1 MKKIKNIAVIS
12 PDITNPYTYKLW
24 LNFIKISKQFN
35 YNFYYFV
42 GSQLEDVN
50 LERKNW
56 NFIYDFLDSKKFDG
70 IIVFSGSL
78 FHYVSTKKAIEFYK
92 KIKDKPIVNISLD
105 IGDYPVILTDNKS
118 GIKETV
124 KHFVCSHNRK
134 KIVFI
139 TGPLQHPEAIERLN
153 AFKEGLVENG
163 LSIDENYILEGDF
176 HAEKA
181 IDSME
186 KFLKKNISFDAII
199 ASNDMSALA
208 VMDYLQKKGFKIPED
223 IIISGYDDS
232 IESLS
237 AIPSL
242 SSVHQPIEKMALKA
256 VEIMSSILEN
266 KHYEHKTIFNT
277 YFIPRESC
285 GCISEKTNYFI
296 FKSIF
301 KGDLYCSGIEFYNS
315 ECDNIISLM
324 LKSIK
329 NEGFEND
336 FAFDNTIS
344 LIENIFFL
352 IDNFSTSKMKNFVKI
367 LSEFLIKTN
376 YDEYKLKFLQKIF
389 EELRHLILIRI
400 TLNELLVNNIDKIF
414 KDINDI
420 IFAYTINHF
429 NKMIIEKR
437 HFSEKLDLLIQKILA
452 SHNDKELKKAIEEI
466 LPHLNKGIFTLNL
479 FEETEDTSKMVV
491 SIINKSNIKD
501 EENLIFKTNDL
512 ISESLLDDYPHNFLI
527 LPLVVR
533 NSKFG
538 FLLIEVDSLDPIFYF
553 SLREQIS
560 ISISNKLL
568 LYEVIERNFHF
579 QKELEMARKVQ
590 LQLLPTN
597 APNDKISF
605 FYQPIANVGGD
616 FFYFIENKEKNEL
629 SIFICDVA
637 GHGMPA
643 AIITSMI
650 KSFILQYKKEN
661 FSDPAQFL
669 LYLNNNLAEEAFDQY
684 VTAFMGTFNYDTRE
698 FIYCSAAH
706 PMPFIVKEDEILQIE
721 NKNVKSFAL
730 GIYCSSTFSC
740 FYNNYSITI
749 SPGTRL
755 ILYTDGLM
763 DWIYHNNYDRT
774 NEEMQVDKDR
784 FFRFLVDNFNLTPQ
798 DFLKKLEIE
807 INKDLKQKNSK
818 HKDDI
823 CIICFDV

>member
-1 MKKIKNIAVIS
+1 MKKLKDIAVIS

-24 LNFIKISKQFN
+24 LNFIKISKQFD

-42 GSQLEDVN
+42 GSQLEDKN

-78 FHYVSTKKAIEFYK
+78 FHYVSTEKALDFYK
-92 KIKDKPIVNISLD
+92 KIKNIPIVNISLD
-105 IGDYPVILTDNKS
+105 IGNHPVILTDNKS

-124 KHFVCSHNRK
+124 KHFVCFHNRK
-134 KIVFI
+134 NIVFI

-153 AFKEGLVENG
+153 AFKEGLIENG
-163 LSIDENYILEGDF
+163 IEINEDYIIEGDF
-176 HAEKA
+176 HTEKA
-181 IDSME
+181 INSMK
-186 KFLKKNISFDAII
+186 KFLSKNLPFDAII

-208 VMDYLQKKGFKIPED
+208 VMNYLQKKGFNIPED
-223 IIISGYDDS
+223 IIISGYDNS

-237 AIPSL
+237 SIPSL
-242 SSVHQPIEKMALKA
+242 SSVHQPIEKMAQKA
-256 VEIMSSILEN
+256 IEIMKSIFE
-266 KHYEHKTIFNT
+266 KKSYESKTVLNT

-296 FKSIF
+296 FKTIF
-301 KGDLYCSGIEFYNS
+301 KGDSYSSGIEFYNS

-324 LKSIK
+324 LKAIK
-329 NEGFEND
+329 NEGFEKD
-336 FAFDNTIS
+336 FAFDNTIY

-352 IDNFSTSKMKNFVKI
+352 IDSFSNSKMKNFIKT

-376 YDEYKLKFLQKIF
+376 YDENKLKFLQKVF

-400 TLNELLVNNIDKIF
+400 TLNETLVNNIDKIF

-429 NKMIIEKR
+429 NKKIIEKR
-437 HFSEKLDLLIQKILA
+437 HFNEKLDLLIQRILA
-452 SHNDKELKKAIEEI
+452 SHNDKELKEAIEEI
-466 LPHLNKGIFTLNL
+466 LPKLNKGFFSLNL
-479 FEETEDTSKMVV
+479 FEENEDISKTIVAIPAK
-491 SIINKSNIKD
+491 SQIENEEIIFNTKDLIPEELKD
-501 EENLIFKTNDL
+501 EKT
-512 ISESLLDDYPHNFLI
+512 HNFLI

-538 FLLIEVDSLDPIFYF
+538 FIVIEVDSLDPIFYF

-560 ISISNKLL
+560 ISISNKML
-568 LYEVIERNFHF
+568 LYEVIERNFHY

-590 LQLLPTN
+590 LQLLPTST
-597 APNDKISF
+597 PSDKISF

-629 SIFICDVA
+629 TIFICDVA

-684 VTAFMGTFNYDTRE
+684 VTAFMGTFKYDTRE

-706 PMPFIVKEDEILQIE
+706 PMPFIVKKDKITQIE

-730 GIYCSSTFSC
+730 GIYCNSSCNC
-740 FYNNYSITI
+740 FYNNYSINI
-749 SPGTRL
+749 SPETR
-755 ILYTDGLM
+755 IIFYTDGLM
-763 DWIYHNNYDRT
+763 DWVYNNDYDRT
-774 NEEMQVDKDR
+774 NEEMQLDKDK
-784 FFRFLVDNFNLTPQ
+784 FFKFLLENFELSPK
-798 DFLKKLEIE
+798 DFLKKLELK
-807 INKDLKQKNSK
+807 INNDLKQKNSK

>member
-1 MKKIKNIAVIS
+1 MKKFKNIAVIS

-24 LNFIKISKQFN
+24 LNFIKISKQYN
-35 YNFYYFV
+35 YNFHYFV
-42 GSQLEDVN
+42 GSQLEDKN

-56 NFIYDFLDSKKFDG
+56 NFIYNFVDSEKFDG

-78 FHYVSTKKAIEFYK
+78 FHYVSTEKAIEFYK
-92 KIKDKPIVNISLD
+92 KIKNIPFVNISLE
-105 IGDYPVILTDNKS
+105 IGNYPVILTDNKS

-124 KHFVCSHNRK
+124 KHFVCFHNRK
-134 KIVFI
+134 NIVFI

-153 AFKEGLVENG
+153 AFKEGLIENG
-163 LSIDENYILEGDF
+163 IEVKEDYIIEGDF
-176 HAEKA
+176 HEEKA
-181 IDSME
+181 INSM
-186 KFLKKNISFDAII
+186 KNFLSKNLSFDAII

-208 VMDYLQKKGFKIPED
+208 VMNYLQKKGFNIPED
-223 IIISGYDDS
+223 IIISGYDNS

-237 AIPSL
+237 SIPSL
-242 SSVHQPIEKMALKA
+242 SSVHQPIEKMAQKA
-256 VEIMSSILEN
+256 IEIMVAIFEK
-266 KHYEHKTIFNT
+266 KHYENKTILNT

-285 GCISEKTNYFI
+285 GCVSEKTNYFI
-296 FKSIF
+296 FKTLF
-301 KGDLYCSGIEFYNS
+301 KGDSYSSGIEFYNS

-324 LKSIK
+324 LKAIR
-329 NEGFEND
+329 NEGFEKD
-336 FAFDNTIS
+336 FAFDSTIS

-352 IDNFSTSKMKNFVKI
+352 IDSFSNSKMKNFVKI

-376 YDEYKLKFLQKIF
+376 YDENKLKFLQKVF

-400 TLNELLVNNIDKIF
+400 TLNETLVNNIDKIF

-429 NKMIIEKR
+429 NKIIIEKR
-437 HFSEKLDLLIQKILA
+437 HFNEKLDLLIQRILA
-452 SHNDKELKKAIEEI
+452 SHNDKELKQSIEEI
-466 LPHLNKGIFTLNL
+466 LPKLNKGFFSLNL
-479 FEETEDTSKMVV
+479 FEGNEDISKVIV
-491 SIINKSNIKD
+491 EIPSKPQID
-501 EENLIFKTNDL
+501 EEIIFNTKDL
-512 ISESLLDDYPHNFLI
+512 IPEELEDEKPHNFLI
-527 LPLVVR
+527 LPIVVR

-538 FLLIEVDSLDPIFYF
+538 FIVIEVNSLDPIFYF

-560 ISISNKLL
+560 ISISNKML
-568 LYEVIERNFHF
+568 LYEVIERNFHY

-590 LQLLPTN
+590 LQLLPTST
-597 APNDKISF
+597 PSDKISF

-629 SIFICDVA
+629 TIFICDVA

-669 LYLNNNLAEEAFDQY
+669 LYLNNNLAEESFDQY
-684 VTAFMGTFNYDTRE
+684 VTAFMGTFKYDTRE

-706 PMPFIVKEDEILQIE
+706 PMPFIVKKDKITQIE

-730 GIYCSSTFSC
+730 GIYCNSSWNC
-740 FYNNYSITI
+740 FYNNYSINI
-749 SPGTRL
+749 SPETR
-755 ILYTDGLM
+755 IIFYTDGLM
-763 DWIYHNNYDRT
+763 DWVYNNDYDRT
-774 NEEMQVDKDR
+774 NEEMQLDKDK
-784 FFRFLVDNFNLTPQ
+784 FFNFLLENFELSPK
-798 DFLKKLEIE
+798 DFLKKLELK
-807 INKDLKQKNSK
+807 INNDLKQKNSK

>member
-1 MKKIKNIAVIS
+1 MKKFKNIAVIS

-24 LNFIKISKQFN
+24 LNFIKISKQYN

-42 GSQLEDVN
+42 GSQLEDIN

-56 NFIYDFLDSKKFDG
+56 NFIYDFIESEKFDG

-78 FHYVSTKKAIEFYK
+78 FHYVSTEKAIEFYR
-92 KIKDKPIVNISLD
+92 KIKNIPIVNISLD

-124 KHFVCSHNRK
+124 KHFVCFHNRK
-134 KIVFI
+134 NIVFI

-153 AFKEGLVENG
+153 AFKEGLIENG
-163 LSIDENYILEGDF
+163 LEINEDYIIEGDF

-181 IDSME
+181 INSM
-186 KFLKKNISFDAII
+186 KNFLSKNLPFDAII

-208 VMDYLQKKGFKIPED
+208 VMNYLQKKGFNIPED
-223 IIISGYDDS
+223 IIMSGYDDS

-237 AIPSL
+237 SIPSL
-242 SSVHQPIEKMALKA
+242 SSVHQPIEKMAQKA
-256 VEIMSSILEN
+256 IEIMSAIFEK
-266 KHYEHKTIFNT
+266 KHYENKTVLNT

-296 FKSIF
+296 FKTLF
-301 KGDLYCSGIEFYNS
+301 KGDSYSSGIEFYNS

-324 LKSIK
+324 LKAIR
-329 NEGFEND
+329 NEGFEKD
-336 FAFDNTIS
+336 FAFDSTIS

-352 IDNFSTSKMKNFVKI
+352 IDSFSASKMKNFVKT

-376 YDEYKLKFLQKIF
+376 YDENKLKFLQKVF

-400 TLNELLVNNIDKIF
+400 TLNETLVNNIDKIF

-429 NKMIIEKR
+429 NKIIIEKR
-437 HFSEKLDLLIQKILA
+437 HFNEKLDLLIQRILA
-452 SHNDKELKKAIEEI
+452 SHNDKELKQSIEEI
-466 LPHLNKGIFTLNL
+466 LPKLNKGFFTLNL
-479 FEETEDTSKMVV
+479 FEGNEDISKAVV
-491 SIINKSNIKD
+491 AIPSKPKIED
-501 EENLIFKTNDL
+501 EEIIFNTKELIPEELEDEN
-512 ISESLLDDYPHNFLI
+512 PHNFLI

-538 FLLIEVDSLDPIFYF
+538 FIVIEVNSLDPIFYF

-568 LYEVIERNFHF
+568 LYEVIERNFHY

-590 LQLLPTN
+590 LQLLPTST
-597 APNDKISF
+597 PSDKISF

-629 SIFICDVA
+629 TIFICDVA

-684 VTAFMGTFNYDTRE
+684 VTAFMGTFKYDTRE

-706 PMPFIVKEDEILQIE
+706 PMPFIVKKDKITQIE

-730 GIYCSSTFSC
+730 GIYCNSSCNC
-740 FYNNYSITI
+740 FYNNYSINI
-749 SPGTRL
+749 SPDTR
-755 ILYTDGLM
+755 IIFYTDGLM
-763 DWIYHNNYDRT
+763 DWVYNNDYDRT
-774 NEEMQVDKDR
+774 NEEMQLDKDK
-784 FFRFLVDNFNLTPQ
+784 FFNFLLENFELSPK
-798 DFLKKLEIE
+798 DFLKKLELK
-807 INKDLKQKNSK
+807 INNDLKQKNSK

>member
-1 MKKIKNIAVIS
+1 MKKFKNIAVIS

-24 LNFIKISKQFN
+24 LNFIKISKQYN

-42 GSQLEDVN
+42 GSQLEDKN

-56 NFIYDFLDSKKFDG
+56 NFVYEFLNSEKFDG

-78 FHYVSTKKAIEFYK
+78 FHYVSTEKAIEFYK
-92 KIKDKPIVNISLD
+92 KIKNIPIVNISLD
-105 IGDYPVILTDNKS
+105 IGGYPVILTDNKS

-124 KHFVCSHNRK
+124 KHFVCFHNRK
-134 KIVFI
+134 NIVFI

-153 AFKEGLVENG
+153 AFKEGLIENG
-163 LSIDENYILEGDF
+163 LKINEDYIIEGDF

-181 IDSME
+181 IDSMK
-186 KFLKKNISFDAII
+186 KFLSKNLPFDAII

-208 VMDYLQKKGFKIPED
+208 VMNYLQKKGFNIPED
-223 IIISGYDDS
+223 IIMSGYDDS

-237 AIPSL
+237 SIPSL
-242 SSVHQPIEKMALKA
+242 SSVHQPIEKMAQKA
-256 VEIMSSILEN
+256 IEIMTAIFEK
-266 KHYEHKTIFNT
+266 KHYENKTVLNT

-296 FKSIF
+296 FKTLF
-301 KGDLYCSGIEFYNS
+301 KGDSYSSGIEFYNS

-324 LKSIK
+324 LKTIR
-329 NEGFEND
+329 NEGFEKD
-336 FAFDNTIS
+336 FAFDSTIS

-352 IDNFSTSKMKNFVKI
+352 IDSFSASKMKNFVKT

-376 YDEYKLKFLQKIF
+376 YDENKLKFLQKVF

-400 TLNELLVNNIDKIF
+400 TLNETLVNNIDKIF

-429 NKMIIEKR
+429 NKIIIEKR
-437 HFSEKLDLLIQKILA
+437 HFNEKLDLLIQRILA
-452 SHNDKELKKAIEEI
+452 SHNDKELKQSIEEI
-466 LPHLNKGIFTLNL
+466 LPKLNKGLFTLNL
-479 FEETEDTSKMVV
+479 FEENVDISKAIVA
-491 SIINKSNIKD
+491 IPDKRQIED
-501 EENLIFKTNDL
+501 EEIIFNTKNLIPEELEDEK
-512 ISESLLDDYPHNFLI
+512 PHNFLI

-538 FLLIEVDSLDPIFYF
+538 FIVIEVDSLDPIFYF

-568 LYEVIERNFHF
+568 LYEVIERNFHY

-590 LQLLPTN
+590 LQLLPTST
-597 APNDKISF
+597 PSDKISF

-629 SIFICDVA
+629 TIFICDVA

-684 VTAFMGTFNYDTRE
+684 VTAFMGTFKYDTRE

-706 PMPFIVKEDEILQIE
+706 PMPFIVKKDKITQIE

-730 GIYCSSTFSC
+730 GIYCNSSCNC
-740 FYNNYSITI
+740 FYNNYSINI
-749 SPGTRL
+749 SPDTR
-755 ILYTDGLM
+755 IIFYTDGLM
-763 DWIYHNNYDRT
+763 DWVYNNDYDRT
-774 NEEMQVDKDR
+774 NEEMQLDKDK
-784 FFRFLVDNFNLTPQ
+784 FFDFLLENFELSPK
-798 DFLKKLEIE
+798 DFLKKLELK
-807 INKDLKQKNSK
+807 INNDLKQKNSK

>member
-1 MKKIKNIAVIS
+1 MKKFKNIAVIS

-24 LNFIKISKQFN
+24 LNFIKISKQYN

-42 GSQLEDVN
+42 GSQLEDKN

-56 NFIYDFLDSKKFDG
+56 NFVYEFLNSEKFDG

-78 FHYVSTKKAIEFYK
+78 FHYVSTEKAIEFYK
-92 KIKDKPIVNISLD
+92 KIKNIPIVNISLD
-105 IGDYPVILTDNKS
+105 IGGYPVILTDNKS

-124 KHFVCSHNRK
+124 KHFVCFHNRK
-134 KIVFI
+134 NIVFI

-153 AFKEGLVENG
+153 AFKEGLIENG
-163 LSIDENYILEGDF
+163 LKINEDYIIEGDF

-181 IDSME
+181 IDSMK
-186 KFLKKNISFDAII
+186 KFLSKNLPFDAII

-208 VMDYLQKKGFKIPED
+208 VMNYLQKKGFNIPED
-223 IIISGYDDS
+223 IIMSGYDDS

-237 AIPSL
+237 SIPSL
-242 SSVHQPIEKMALKA
+242 SSVHQPIEKMAQKA
-256 VEIMSSILEN
+256 IEIMTAIFEK
-266 KHYEHKTIFNT
+266 KHYENKTVLNT

-296 FKSIF
+296 FKTLF
-301 KGDLYCSGIEFYNS
+301 KGDSYSSGIEFYNS

-324 LKSIK
+324 LKTIR
-329 NEGFEND
+329 NEGFEKD
-336 FAFDNTIS
+336 FAFDSTIS

-352 IDNFSTSKMKNFVKI
+352 IDSFSASKMKNFVKT

-376 YDEYKLKFLQKIF
+376 YDENKLKFLQKVF

-400 TLNELLVNNIDKIF
+400 TLNETLVNNIDKIF

-429 NKMIIEKR
+429 NKIIIEKR
-437 HFSEKLDLLIQKILA
+437 HFNEKLDLLIQRILA
-452 SHNDKELKKAIEEI
+452 SHNDKELKQSIEEI
-466 LPHLNKGIFTLNL
+466 LPKLNKGLFTLNL
-479 FEETEDTSKMVV
+479 FEENVDISKAIVA
-491 SIINKSNIKD
+491 IPDKRQIED
-501 EENLIFKTNDL
+501 EEIIFNTKNLIPEELEDEK
-512 ISESLLDDYPHNFLI
+512 PHNFLI

-538 FLLIEVDSLDPIFYF
+538 FIVIEVDSLDPIFYF

-568 LYEVIERNFHF
+568 LYEVIERNFHY

-590 LQLLPTN
+590 LQLLPTST
-597 APNDKISF
+597 PSDKISF

-629 SIFICDVA
+629 TIFICDVA

-669 LYLNNNLAEEAFDQY
+669 LYLNNNLAEEVFDQY
-684 VTAFMGTFNYDTRE
+684 VTAFMGTFKYDTRE

-706 PMPFIVKEDEILQIE
+706 PMPFIVKKDKITQIE

-730 GIYCSSTFSC
+730 GIYCNSSCNC
-740 FYNNYSITI
+740 FYNNYSINI
-749 SPGTRL
+749 SPDTR
-755 ILYTDGLM
+755 IIFYTDGLM
-763 DWIYHNNYDRT
+763 DWVYNNDYDRT
-774 NEEMQVDKDR
+774 NEEMQLDKDK
-784 FFRFLVDNFNLTPQ
+784 FFDFLLENFELSPK
-798 DFLKKLEIE
+798 DFLKKLELK
-807 INKDLKQKNSK
+807 INNDLKQKNSK

>member
-1 MKKIKNIAVIS
+1 MKKFKNIAVIS

-24 LNFIKISKQFN
+24 LNFIKISKQYN

-42 GSQLEDVN
+42 GSQLEDKN

-56 NFIYDFLDSKKFDG
+56 NFVYEFLNSEKFDG

-78 FHYVSTKKAIEFYK
+78 FHYVSTEKAIEFYK
-92 KIKDKPIVNISLD
+92 KIKNIPIVNISLD
-105 IGDYPVILTDNKS
+105 IDGYPVILTDNKS

-124 KHFVCSHNRK
+124 KHFVCFHNRK
-134 KIVFI
+134 NIVFI

-153 AFKEGLVENG
+153 AFKEGLIENG
-163 LSIDENYILEGDF
+163 LKINEDYIIEGDF

-181 IDSME
+181 IDSMK
-186 KFLKKNISFDAII
+186 KFLSKNLPFDAII

-208 VMDYLQKKGFKIPED
+208 VMNYLQKKGFNIPED
-223 IIISGYDDS
+223 IIMSGYDDS

-237 AIPSL
+237 SIPSL
-242 SSVHQPIEKMALKA
+242 SSVHQPIEKMAQKA
-256 VEIMSSILEN
+256 IEIMTAIFEK
-266 KHYEHKTIFNT
+266 KHYENKTVLNT

-296 FKSIF
+296 FKTLF
-301 KGDLYCSGIEFYNS
+301 KGDSYSSGIEFYNS

-324 LKSIK
+324 LKTIR
-329 NEGFEND
+329 NEGFEKD
-336 FAFDNTIS
+336 FAFDSTIS

-352 IDNFSTSKMKNFVKI
+352 IDSFSASKMKNFVKT

-376 YDEYKLKFLQKIF
+376 YDENKLKFLQKVF

-400 TLNELLVNNIDKIF
+400 TLNETLVNNIDKIF

-429 NKMIIEKR
+429 NKIIIEKR
-437 HFSEKLDLLIQKILA
+437 HFNEKLDLLIQRILA
-452 SHNDKELKKAIEEI
+452 SHNDKELKQSIEEI
-466 LPHLNKGIFTLNL
+466 LPKLNKGLFTLNL
-479 FEETEDTSKMVV
+479 FEENVDISKAIVA
-491 SIINKSNIKD
+491 IPDKRQIED
-501 EENLIFKTNDL
+501 EEIIFNTKNLIPEELEDEK
-512 ISESLLDDYPHNFLI
+512 PHNFLI

-538 FLLIEVDSLDPIFYF
+538 FIVIEVDSLDPIFYF

-568 LYEVIERNFHF
+568 LYEVIERNFHY

-590 LQLLPTN
+590 LQLLPTST
-597 APNDKISF
+597 PSDKISF

-629 SIFICDVA
+629 TIFICDVA

-684 VTAFMGTFNYDTRE
+684 VTAFMGTFKYDTRE

-706 PMPFIVKEDEILQIE
+706 PMPFIVKKDKITQIE

-730 GIYCSSTFSC
+730 GIYCNSSCNC
-740 FYNNYSITI
+740 FYNNYSINI
-749 SPGTRL
+749 SPDTR
-755 ILYTDGLM
+755 IIFYTDGLM
-763 DWIYHNNYDRT
+763 DWVYNNDYDRT
-774 NEEMQVDKDR
+774 NEEMQLDKDK
-784 FFRFLVDNFNLTPQ
+784 FFDFLLENFELSPK
-798 DFLKKLEIE
+798 DFLKKLELK
-807 INKDLKQKNSK
+807 INNDLKQKNSK